1 MRCVAKVGIFVVAYL
16 WGQNM
21 PYQIVLYESALERY
35 FQIPAWSEATALP
48 KPDTIRFL
56 RIKETLPDPFPY
68 LPRLEAL
75 YIEDVEELDLE
86 KLLQKLPQ
94 KCPKLTILALEDC
107 DISDLTPFRAFPM
120 PLKGLLLDMNDFDDL
135 SPLSH
140 LSSLE
145 FLSIAGTP
153 VRSLSPLANLPK
165 LRGLDI
171 QETGVSDIT
180 ILHQLKGLRI
190 FSAYKTLSLKDL
202 SPLLA
207 HQSTLEVLNI
217 SFLPPAITAP
227 IWNNLSAFQA
237 LKVLQAQEAIPDRS
251 ALDKISQLK
260 ALEELTI
267 GRNLIIT
274 ELSFVRSL
282 QNLMYLDVHSCA
294 VRDLSSLENHPGLIK
309 LIIARNPI
317 SRLAPLR
324 TCLRLMD
331 LYCYEVPATDW
342 EILLDIPNLSHVMLK
357 KSDIPADKRE
367 SLLIQLRRKGVRVDA
382 V

>member
-1 MRCVAKVGIFVVAYL
+1 MRWVAKVGIFIVAYAG
-16 WGQNM
+16 GQNIS
-21 PYQIVLYESALERY
+21 YQIVLYESALERY
-35 FQIPAWSEATALP
+35 FQIPGWSEASALQ

-56 RIKETLPDPFPY
+56 RIRNTLPTPFPY

-75 YIEDVEELDLE
+75 YIESVEELDLE
-86 KLLQKLPQ
+86 KLLQTLPR

-107 DISDLTPFRAFPM
+107 DISDLTPFRTFPM
-120 PLKGLLLDMNDFDDL
+120 PLKGLLLDLNDFDDL

-145 FLSIAGTP
+145 FLSIAQTP
-153 VRSLSPLANLPK
+153 VRSLSPLSKLPK
-165 LRGLDI
+165 LKGLDI
-171 QETGVSDIT
+171 QETGVSDIS
-180 ILHQLKGLRI
+180 ILNQLKGLRI

-207 HQSTLEVLNI
+207 HQNTLEVLNI
-217 SFLPPAITAP
+217 SFLPPAVTAP
-227 IWNNLSAFQA
+227 IWNNLPAFQA

-251 ALDKISQLK
+251 VLDKISQLR

-267 GRNLIIT
+267 GRNPVIT
-274 ELSFVRSL
+274 DLSFVRPL

-294 VRDLSSLENHPGLIK
+294 IRDLSPLENHPSLIK

-317 SRLAPLR
+317 SRLAPLK
-324 TCLRLMD
+324 TCPRLTD

-342 EILLDIPNLSHVMLK
+342 ESLLDIPNLSHVMLK
-357 KSDIPADKRE
+357 KGDIPVDKRE
-367 SLLIQLRRKGVRVDA
+367 TILTQLKRKGVRVDA
-382 V
+382 A

>member
-1 MRCVAKVGIFVVAYL
+1 MRRMAKVGIFIVAFA
-16 WGQNM
+16 WGQNLSS
-21 PYQIVLYESALERY
+21 QIVLYESALERY
-35 FQIPAWSEATALP
+35 FQIPVWSEAAALQ

-56 RIKETLPDPFPY
+56 RIKNTLPNPFPY
-68 LPRLEAL
+68 LPQLQGL
-75 YIEDVEELDLE
+75 YIEGVEELDLE

-107 DISDLTPFRAFPM
+107 DISDLTPFRAFTM
-120 PLKGLLLDMNDFDDL
+120 PINGLLLDLNDFDDL

-145 FLSIAGTP
+145 FLSIAQTP
-153 VRSLSPLANLPK
+153 VRSLSPLAKLPK
-165 LRGLDI
+165 LKGLDI
-171 QETGVSDIT
+171 QETGVSDIS
-180 ILHQLKGLRI
+180 LLNQLKGLRI

-207 HQSTLEVLNI
+207 HQNTLEVLNI

-227 IWNNLSAFQA
+227 IWNNLPGFQA
-237 LKVLQAQEAIPDRS
+237 LKVLQAQEAVSERS

-267 GRNLIIT
+267 GRNPIVTDLD
-274 ELSFVRSL
+274 FVRPL
-282 QNLMYLDVHSCA
+282 RNLMYLDVHGCA
-294 VRDLSSLENHPGLIK
+294 VRDLGPLENHPSLIK

-317 SRLAPLR
+317 SRLAPLK
-324 TCLRLMD
+324 TCPRLVD

-357 KSDIPADKRE
+357 KSDIPAEKRE
-367 SLLIQLRRKGVRVDA
+367 SLLIQLRKRGVRVDA
-382 V
+382 A